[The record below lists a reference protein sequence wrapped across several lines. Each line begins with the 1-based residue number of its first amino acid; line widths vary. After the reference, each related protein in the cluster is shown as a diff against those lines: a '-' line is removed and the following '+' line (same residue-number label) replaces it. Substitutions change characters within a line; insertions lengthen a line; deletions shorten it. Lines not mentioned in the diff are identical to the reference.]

1 LAQPLVDH
9 AARGDGFGCSEWALV
24 LLFNILQNLTKK
36 WGVYSDAWMCEGG
49 GGWGG
54 GGYTRYANLVGELGA
69 QLWPGGSLKT

>member
-1 LAQPLVDH
+1 MDH

-24 LLFNILQNLTKK
+24 SLFNILQKSNKKKKKKKKK

-49 GGWGG
+49 GR
-54 GGYTRYANLVGELGA
+54 GYTRYANLVGELGA